1 MLMYCDDWGLLM
13 QRAYMRLRIIFTE
26 LMYIQLTII
35 FLQKFVPLF
44 LQNILRISG
53 KYLVQP

>member
-1 MLMYCDDWGLLM
+1 M

-26 LMYIQLTII
+26 LMYIELTII

-44 LQNILRISG
+44 LQKILRISG
-53 KYLVQP
+53 KYLVRS

>member
-1 MLMYCDDWGLLM
+1 MYCDDWGAINTF
-13 QRAYMRLRIIFTE
+13 RADIRLRIIFTE

-44 LQNILRISG
+44 LQKIQYSLEI
-53 KYLVQP
+53 Y

>member
-1 MLMYCDDWGLLM
+1 M
-13 QRAYMRLRIIFTE
+13 QKADMRLRIIFTE

-44 LQNILRISG
+44 LQNIQYSLEI
-53 KYLVQP
+53 Y